1 MKLSTKSPEYIIPE
15 YSLTGDLLS
24 FLTCNLQYRYQNKG
38 DLPPSMPIQLWFG
51 EFIHGTLEEA
61 FLKWKNLS
69 EDEKNNFP
77 WDWEEDIKPIEDLI
91 TGRLKIN
98 GLNPPMEYQV
108 NYGPKDNIFSARVER
123 SINLW
128 GPHLFPLIDDS
139 EVLIKG
145 IREMPIEGNDARSDY
160 YSINGVVDVLSSI
173 KLDEISQLNTRKTNR
188 LRSSSDANQ
197 LNKKNS
203 FQQTLDNY
211 LIISSDD
218 VNNFNK
224 DKSENLLDESN
235 PKNKIL
241 EYLANNKEF
250 NSFLKNHESEDYE
263 IIIDYKGMRRP
274 SAPIRTNL
282 NSLQNETLISA
293 DAISSEDKLNNDFK
307 DFEEEYE
314 NYKTWIQHEWQILT
328 YSWLR
333 NHQLNEKKVIAGII
347 FYLNELVPST
357 DDLVAIRE
365 DLKNNETDIRKENLP
380 KEDLDRLMNWD
391 EKFDLPI
398 HRDLS
403 DKFKMDRS
411 IRIITIDDDLID
423 DSLNEF
429 DKVVKQIE
437 SSTIK
442 EMNGLKIKEAWKADA
457 EDRTCSACD
466 FRTFCDKKRD
476 DDSKNQPVFT
486 VP

>member
-1 MKLSTKSPEYIIPE
+1 MKLSTKSKEYIIPE

-38 DLPPSMPIQLWFG
+38 DLPPSMPVQLWFG

-61 FLKWKNLS
+61 FLKWKNLPK
-69 EDEKNNFP
+69 EKKSDFP
-77 WDWEEDIKPIEDLI
+77 WDWEEDIKPIEELI

-98 GLNPPMEYQV
+98 GLYPPIEYQD
-108 NYGPKDNIFSARVER
+108 NYGPKDNIYSARVER

-145 IREMPIEGNDARSDY
+145 IREMPIEGDDARSEY
-160 YSINGVVDVLSSI
+160 YSINGVVDVLSSL
-173 KLDEISQLNTRKTNR
+173 KLDEISQLNGDWKQNDKRT
-188 LRSSSDANQ
+188 Q
-197 LNKKNS
+197 KKSGSRTS
-203 FQQTLDNY
+203 FQQTLDSF

-218 VNNFNK
+218 VNDFNDGSLK
-224 DKSENLLDESN
+224 EEYLGDESQG
-235 PKNKIL
+235 KNLIL
-241 EYLANNKEF
+241 QYLANNRQF
-250 NSFLKNHESEDYE
+250 NNFLKNHESEAYE

-274 SAPIRTNL
+274 SAPMKDNQK
-282 NSLQNETLISA
+282 SLFDENVPY
-293 DAISSEDKLNNDFK
+293 NDFY

-328 YSWLR
+328 YTWLR
-333 NHQLNEKKVIAGII
+333 NRQLNEEKVIAGII

-365 DLKNNETDIRKENLP
+365 DLRNNETDVR
-380 KEDLDRLMNWD
+380 KEDLPQEDLDILMNWD
-391 EKFDLPI
+391 ERFDKPI

-411 IRIITIDDDLID
+411 IRIITIDNGLIN
-423 DSLNEF
+423 DSLKEF
-429 DKVVKQIE
+429 DNVVKRIE
-437 SSTIK
+437 SSMIK
-442 EMNGLKIKEAWKADA
+442 EMNGYKIKEAWKADA
-457 EDRTCSACD
+457 EERTCTACD
-466 FRTFCDKKRD
+466 FRTFCNKKKGEESEDK
-476 DDSKNQPVFT
+476 QVFT
-486 VP
+486 IP